1 MMKKGILLQGPI
13 TEWTADIVN
22 EYKENF
28 EDTTIF
34 LSTWTNQNIDNITCD
49 YIQIEL
55 PKPTYPHNS
64 TINYQ
69 ILGARKGI
77 NKIDADV
84 ILKTKT
90 NQFIHNNEIF
100 NIFEKN
106 CPKHK
111 IMTDNLISWKNKEYR
126 ISDFCQVATKKVLE
140 DYWNNMPYY
149 DGSYAIPP
157 EVYLTKN
164 YVVNFKKD
172 NRLWNEII
180 DEYFCLKDYY
190 KDFKMEF
197 EKFVGNESK
206 QAWFRKKMS
215 VDEVI

>member
-1 MMKKGILLQGPI
+1 MMKKGILLQGPV

-22 EYKENF
+22 EYKDNF
-28 EDTTIF
+28 EDTAIL
-34 LSTWTNQNIDNITCD
+34 LSTWSNENVDNITCD

-55 PKPTYPHNS
+55 PEPTYPHNS

-69 ILGARKGI
+69 ILGAKRGI

-90 NQFIHNNEIF
+90 NQFIHNNQIF
-100 NIFEKN
+100 DIFEKN

-111 IMTDNLISWKNKEYR
+111 IMTDDLISWRDREYR
-126 ISDFCQVATKKVLE
+126 ISDFCQLATKDVLE
-140 DYWNNMPYY
+140 DYWDNMPYY
-149 DGSYAIPP
+149 DGNYAIAP

-172 NRLWNEII
+172 RRPWNEVIN
-180 DEYFCLKDYY
+180 EYFFIRDYH
-190 KDFKMEF
+190 KDFKIEFQKFIEDDDKQDWF
-197 EKFVGNESK
+197 EKEKGK
-206 QAWFRKKMS
+206 
-215 VDEVI
+215 

>member
-1 MMKKGILLQGPI
+1 MKKGILLQGPV

-28 EDTTIF
+28 EDTAIL
-34 LSTWTNQNIDNITCD
+34 LSTWTNENVDNITCD
-49 YIQIEL
+49 CIQIEL
-55 PKPTYPHNS
+55 PEPTYPHNS

-69 ILGARKGI
+69 ILGAKRGI

-90 NQFIHNNEIF
+90 NQFIHNNQIF
-100 NIFEKN
+100 DIFEKN

-111 IMTDNLISWKNKEYR
+111 IMTDDLISWRDREYR
-126 ISDFCQVATKKVLE
+126 ISDFCQLATKDVLE
-140 DYWNNMPYY
+140 DYWDNMPYY
-149 DGSYAIPP
+149 DGNYAIAP

-172 NRLWNEII
+172 SRPWNEII
-180 DEYFCLKDYY
+180 NEYFFIRDYH
-190 KDFKMEF
+190 KDFKIEFQKFIEDDDKQDWF
-197 EKFVGNESK
+197 EKEKGK
-206 QAWFRKKMS
+206 
-215 VDEVI
+215 